1 MSIQYKF
8 KPGDLIIQEGDKAD
22 RAFRLLQGEV
32 LVFKTGKDGERIPL
46 AKLPAGSTFG
56 EIAVLAATKER
67 TASVIAVTPVKVDIY
82 LDYEV
87 DGLMK
92 KAHPYLRALV
102 TTLLKQVKTT
112 TIQYVDKY

>member
-8 KPGDLIIQEGDKAD
+8 NTGDLIIREGDKAD
-22 RAFRLLQGEV
+22 RAFRLLNGEV

-46 AKLPAGSTFG
+46 AKLQEGATFG
-56 EIAVLAATKER
+56 EIAVLTAAHER
-67 TASVIAVTPVKVDIY
+67 TASVIALTPVRVDIY

-87 DGLMK
+87 EGILK
-92 KAHPYLRALV
+92 KSHPYVRALV
-102 TTLLKQVKTT
+102 ETLLKQVKTT